1 MQILR
6 ISPQVEQEQVERVRE
21 VRRRRDAARA
31 DRALAAVPKASADPE
46 ENLMPHILEAV
57 RAYCTEGEIM
67 GAMVEVFGRYTE
79 RAVI

>member
-6 ISPQVEQEQVERVRE
+6 ISPQLEQDQAERVRD
-21 VRRRRDAARA
+21 VRRRREPARA
-31 DRALAAVPKASADPE
+31 DRALAAIRKAAADPH

-57 RAYCTEGEIM
+57 RSYCTEGEIM
-67 GAMVEVFGRYTE
+67 AAMVDVFGLYTE